1 MEYLF
6 DALTFD
12 DVLLVP
18 AHSEVLPAQV
28 NLKTQLT
35 RELSLNIPLVSAAM
49 DTVTE
54 SSLAIAIAEKGGIG
68 ILHKNMTIE
77 GQVKQVTKVKK
88 HESGIIRNP
97 ITVTADM
104 TLAQVKAIQKAENI
118 SGLPVLQG
126 KKLIGIIT
134 NRDIRFETNLQR
146 KVSDLMTP
154 KEKLI
159 TAPQNVSS
167 DEVLALFKAH
177 RIEKLPLVNDAF
189 ELKGLITV
197 KDILRTQAHP
207 EASKDKAG
215 RLYVGAAV
223 GIGKADLQRVE
234 ALIKAGVDVIV
245 ADTAHGHS
253 QGVLDQ
259 VKFIKQRYSNDI
271 QLIAGNVATAD
282 AAKSLISA
290 GVDAIKV
297 GVGPG
302 SICTTRVVTGVGM
315 PQISAIYHTATIAK
329 AKGVPI
335 IADGGIRFS
344 GDICKALAAGADTVM
359 LGSLFAGTAEA
370 PGEIVLYKGRA
381 YKSYRGMGSLGA
393 MSSVNGSY
401 DRYFQEEQ
409 PESRKYIPEG
419 IEGRVPYRGKVSAV
433 LYQLLGGLR
442 SSMGYLGC
450 KTIDEL
456 HKKAKFVRVTKAGI
470 HEGHVHDVIITK
482 EAPNYYLDSSNQ

>member
-18 AHSEVLPAQV
+18 AHSEILPAEV
-28 NLKTQLT
+28 SLKTRLT
-35 RELSLNIPLVSAAM
+35 RELSLNIPLISSAM

-54 SSLAIAIAEKGGIG
+54 SSLAIAMAEKGGIG

-77 GQVKQVTKVKK
+77 AQAKQAMKVKK
-88 HESGIIRNP
+88 HESGIVRNP
-97 ITVTADM
+97 ITVTPDM
-104 TLAQVKAIQKAENI
+104 TLAQVRNIQKIENI
-118 SGLPVLQG
+118 SGLPVVQG
-126 KKLIGIIT
+126 KKLVGIIT
-134 NRDIRFETNLQR
+134 NRDIRFETDLYR
-146 KVSDLMTP
+146 RVSDLMTRQ
-154 KEKLI
+154 EKLI
-159 TAPQNVSS
+159 TAKENVS
-167 DEVLALFKAH
+167 EEEILALFKTH
-177 RIEKLPLVNDAF
+177 PIEKLPLINDMF

-197 KDILRTQAHP
+197 KDILRTRAHP
-207 EASKDKAG
+207 YASKNKAG
-215 RLYVGAAV
+215 QLCVGAAV
-223 GIGKADLQRVE
+223 GIGKTELNRVD
-234 ALIKAGVDVIV
+234 ALLEVGVDVIV
-245 ADTAHGHS
+245 VDTAHGHS
-253 QGVLDQ
+253 QGVLNQ
-259 VKFIKQRYSNDI
+259 VKTIKKQYSNQI
-271 QLIAGNVATAD
+271 QVIAGNVATAD
-282 AAKSLISA
+282 AANALISV

-315 PQISAIYHTATIAK
+315 PQISAIYHTSKAAK
-329 AKGVPI
+329 AKDIPI

-370 PGEIVLYKGRA
+370 PGEIVLYKGRS

-393 MSSVNGSY
+393 MSSTNGSH

-409 PESRKYIPEG
+409 TESRKYIPEG
-419 IEGRVPYRGKVSAV
+419 IEGRVPYRGKISAV

-456 HKKAKFVRVTKAGI
+456 HRNAKFVKVTSAGV

-482 EAPNYYLDSSNQ
+482 EAPNYWLDSDH